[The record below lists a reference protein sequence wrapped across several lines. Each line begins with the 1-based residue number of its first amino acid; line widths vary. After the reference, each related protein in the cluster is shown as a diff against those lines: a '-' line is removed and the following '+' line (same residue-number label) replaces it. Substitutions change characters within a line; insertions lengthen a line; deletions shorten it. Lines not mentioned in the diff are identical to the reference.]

1 MQTSDDPPT
10 GSGTGVDTG
19 SGVETIASPRRHRGR
34 RIAATIAVLAFA
46 TAVVFVLA
54 GISALAVRRDLQ
66 RGRDALDRGRSALIA
81 GNASEARDEF
91 ARARE
96 AFGSGSDR
104 SRSLWLSV
112 AGSIPWLGNTPDA
125 IRAISD
131 AGVETA
137 DAATVLAGAVAD
149 LPGGLGALAPTRA
162 GIPIDSLSGITSA
175 ILRADRL
182 TATALA
188 ALEAT
193 PRTFLLSPVASARTD
208 AQAQLTDLHR
218 QLHAGSLILQGLPSF
233 LGADEPRHYFFGASN
248 PAELRGTGGL
258 IGAYSILTVE
268 GGRMSF
274 STFRPIQSLP
284 KLDVADVAS
293 PSPEYSRNWDFYRS
307 DAGFWLSI
315 NMTRDF
321 PLAANAIWLA
331 YRQATGQAL
340 DGVIV
345 ADPFALKA
353 LMHVTPPIAVGST
366 GRELTEHTVVPFV
379 TNEAYALF
387 DTNEQRKLV
396 LGHVAEA
403 VLRGFLR
410 ARGPALP
417 RLRTLLDAFA
427 DGHIEAWSVDPTMQ
441 RGLTLTSV
449 GGAFRPTG
457 TDALSVITNSASGT
471 KLDFYQQRTVSYDVQ
486 LGPEG
491 TATASLRVDLQNDSP
506 TSGYPPYVI
515 GPYKTYST
523 QPGENV
529 AVVDLYCD
537 SGCVLLGATEGGRTV
552 ELGRYEQEGYPFF
565 EDYVR
570 TPSGETA
577 TIAADLLLTQAWTG
591 SDTGGTYR
599 LSFFGQTTIRPT
611 EVRVVI
617 TPPDGMRFTSSGG
630 GFSRQGDRLVYDGH
644 PSGNL
649 DLEATFAPSLPV
661 RIWREMVRAI
671 T

>member
-1 MQTSDDPPT
+1 MQTSEDPPT
-10 GSGTGVDTG
+10 GIDTGVDPM
-19 SGVETIASPRRHRGR
+19 APPRRHRR
-34 RIAATIAVLAFA
+34 RRVGAVIAVLASA
-46 TAVVFVLA
+46 MLVVFALA
-54 GISALAVRRDLQ
+54 GVSALAVRRDLQ
-66 RGRDALDRGRSALIA
+66 RGRDALARGKSALIA
-81 GNASEARDEF
+81 GKAPQARDEF
-91 ARARE
+91 ARAQE
-96 AFGSGSDR
+96 AFRSGADR

-112 AGSIPWLGNTPDA
+112 AGSIPFLGNTPDA
-125 IRAISD
+125 IRAIAD

-149 LPGGLGALAPTRA
+149 LPGGLGALAPTQA
-162 GIPIDSLSGITSA
+162 GIPIDRLAGITAA
-175 ILRADRL
+175 IARADQL
-182 TATALA
+182 TGTALA

-193 PRTFLLSPVASARTD
+193 SRTFLLSPVASARTD

-233 LGADEPRHYFFGASN
+233 LGTEEPRRYFFGASN

-258 IGAYSILTVE
+258 IGAYSILTID
-268 GGRMSF
+268 GGRLSF
-274 STFRPIQSLP
+274 SAFRPVESLP
-284 KLDVADVAS
+284 RLNVADVAS
-293 PSPEYSRNWDFYRS
+293 PSPEYSRNWDFYRT

-331 YRQATGQAL
+331 YREATGQAL
-340 DGVIV
+340 DGVLV
-345 ADPFALKA
+345 ADPFALQA
-353 LMHVTPPIAVGST
+353 LMRVTDPISVGST
-366 GRELTEHTVVPFV
+366 GTKLTAHNIVPFV

-403 VLRGFLR
+403 VLHGFLR
-410 ARGPALP
+410 ARGSTLP
-417 RLRTLLDAFA
+417 RTRALLDAFA
-427 DGHIEAWSVDPTMQ
+427 DGHVEAWSVDPAMEQ
-441 RGLTLTSV
+441 GLALTSV
-449 GGAFRPTG
+449 GGAFRPSG
-457 TDALSVITNSASGT
+457 TDAISVVTNSASGT
-471 KLDFYQQRTVSYDVQ
+471 KLDFYQQRTVTYDVH

-491 TATASLRVDLQNDSP
+491 TATASLRVDLLNESP

-529 AVVDLYCD
+529 AVIDVYCD
-537 SGCVLLGATEGGRTV
+537 KGCVLQGATQEGRAV

-577 TIAADLLLTQAWTG
+577 TVAADLLLTQAWTG

-599 LSFFGQTTIRPT
+599 LSFIGQTTIRPT
-611 EVRVVI
+611 QVRVVI
-617 TPPDGMRFTSSGG
+617 TPPDGMRFTSSGD
-630 GFSRQGDRLVYDGH
+630 GFSREGDRLVYEGH

-661 RIWREMVRAI
+661 RIWREVLRTI

>member
-10 GSGTGVDTG
+10 GT
-19 SGVETIASPRRHRGR
+19 GVETMAPPHRRRRRRIGRGR
-34 RIAATIAVLAFA
+34 IGLTVAVFAFA
-46 TAVVFVLA
+46 MLVVFALA

-66 RGRDALDRGRSALIA
+66 HGRDALARGRSALIA
-81 GNASEARDEF
+81 GKAPEAHDEF
-91 ARARE
+91 VRAQD
-96 AFGSGSDR
+96 AFGSGADR

-112 AGSIPWLGNTPDA
+112 AGSIPFLGNTPDV
-125 IRAISD
+125 IRAVAD

-137 DAATVLAGAVAD
+137 DAATALAGAVAD
-149 LPGGLGALAPTRA
+149 LPGGLGALAPTKA
-162 GIPIDSLSGITSA
+162 GIPIDRLAGITQA
-175 ILRADRL
+175 IARADQL

-188 ALEAT
+188 TLEST
-193 PRTFLLSPVASARTD
+193 PTTFLLAPVASARED
-208 AQAQLTDLHR
+208 AQRQLGDLHR
-218 QLHAGSLILQGLPSF
+218 QLHAGALILQGLPSF

-258 IGAYSILTVE
+258 IGAYSILTVD
-268 GGRMSF
+268 GGSLSF
-274 STFRPIQSLP
+274 SAFRPVESLP
-284 KLDVADVAS
+284 RLNVADVPS
-293 PSPEYSRNWDFYRS
+293 PSPEYSRNWDFYRA

-315 NMTRDF
+315 NMTPDF

-331 YRQATGQAL
+331 YREATGEAL

-353 LMHVTPPIAVGST
+353 LMRVTDPIPVGST
-366 GRELTEHTVVPFV
+366 GTELTEHTIVPFV

-403 VLRGFLR
+403 VLHGFLR
-410 ARGPALP
+410 ARGSALP
-417 RLRTLLDAFA
+417 RTRALLDAFA
-427 DGHIEAWSVDPTMQ
+427 DGHVQAWSVDRAMQ
-441 RGLTLTSV
+441 QGLALTSV
-449 GGAFRPTG
+449 GGAFRPSG

-471 KLDFYQQRTVSYDVQ
+471 KLDFYQQRTVTYDVH

-506 TSGYPPYVI
+506 TSGYPAYVI

-537 SGCVLLGATEGGRTV
+537 TGCVLQGATHGGRAV
-552 ELGRYEQEGYPFF
+552 ELGRYAQEGYPFF

-577 TIAADLLLTQAWTG
+577 TITADLLLTQAWTG

-599 LSFFGQTTIRPT
+599 LSFIGQTTIRPT
-611 EVRVVI
+611 QVRVVI
-617 TPPDGMRFTSSGG
+617 TPPDGMRFTSSGTG
-630 GFSRQGDRLVYDGH
+630 LSREGDRLVYEGS

-649 DLEATFAPSLPV
+649 DLEATFGPSFPV
-661 RIWREMVRAI
+661 RIWRELIRTI